1 MIVDNKP
8 IRPSKTSIEWCLQ
21 GVDQCWKEKKRT
33 YKQEELADAE
43 AAYEHARKV
52 YRQRLA
58 EYSE

>member
-1 MIVDNKP
+1 VDNKP
-8 IRPSKTSIEWCLQ
+8 IRRKACIDWCLK

-33 YKQEELADAE
+33 YKQEEQAEAE

-58 EYSE
+58 ESN